1 MGRNKVTTKYQKA
14 QRTRPRK
21 KHGSK
26 HWADEILPRGLSPLA
41 RYVEE
46 NMAEGLDPI
55 ELIHQFQEYDCEHEE
70 WEELVVGPD
79 SITDRC
85 LVCHLH
91 KRRVRNR

>member
-1 MGRNKVTTKYQKA
+1 MAKRNLVKTLYQK
-14 QRTRPRK
+14 RRPRK
-21 KHGSK
+21 KHPK
-26 HWADEILPRGLSPLA
+26 HWADEIIRPSGLSPLA

-55 ELIHQFQEYDCEHEE
+55 ELIRQFQEYDCEHEE

-85 LVCHLH
+85 LTCHMH
-91 KRRVRNR
+91 KTRVRHR